1 MIQIYETNKW
11 ILEPDEVNI
20 YLKANATWEWSEYY
34 SLQKELGKR
43 KIFIE
48 DVIYDEKYDEYFI
61 EETNIRDATENEKFM
76 IKCMEVH
83 EYCRDVGYEKCA
95 LSGICFGT
103 AVSHLGNAITHI
115 KYIMCVN
122 YFKNK
127 EIIEDEK

>member
-1 MIQIYETNKW
+1 MIQIYETNRR
-11 ILEPDEVNI
+11 ILTSEEINI
-20 YLKANATWEWSEYY
+20 YSDAGDAWEWSTYY
-34 SLQKELGKR
+34 SLQKELEKR

-48 DVIYDEKYDEYFI
+48 DIIYDKKRDEYYI

-83 EYCRDVGYEKCA
+83 EYCRDVGCEKCA